1 MVPLTELR
9 LMICRL
15 SVPLGITPALVF
27 MDYSALCV
35 QNSTLTGTE
44 AAQCSV
50 STTELDPRPRL
61 KENPDGLRCLRMGT
75 HCPPECWTV
84 SR

>member
-1 MVPLTELR
+1 MMR
-9 LMICRL
+9 GL

-27 MDYSALCV
+27 MDYSALRA

-61 KENPDGLRCLRMGT
+61 KENPDGLRMGT

-84 SR
+84 RR